1 MTTWPDLPS
10 AVRSNKD
17 ELLRQLAA
25 SARLVAEI
33 SSYSM
38 NRGVYAFFLVQGL
51 LTIGQR
57 VFAANNATPLY
68 IGKTES
74 SQKARD
80 AGQHLSDDGT
90 GSSTLRRSLGAILLE
105 QLRLKPEARS
115 DSEISARR
123 FTNYRFA
130 KAGEEQLT
138 KWMNVHLSL
147 AFCELP
153 KLTIPELRVREERLI
168 RSAAPPLNIHRN
180 SGGLLCRSQ
189 TSKEALC
196 RVGLGGGRKK
206 PIVSACFRK
215 GPFKYSTMFAV
226 VRLPAHLSS
235 AREPRGSPQ

>member
-1 MTTWPDLPS
+1 MTTGPDLP
-10 AVRSNKD
+10 AAHRSNED

-25 SARLVAEI
+25 SAKLVAEI

-38 NRGVYAFFLVQGL
+38 NRGVYAFFLVKGL

-57 VFAANNATPLY
+57 VFAANNGKPLY

-80 AGQHLSDDGT
+80 AGQHLSDEGT
-90 GSSTLRRSLGAILLE
+90 GSSTLRRSLGAILVE

-123 FTNYRFA
+123 FTNYKFG

-153 KLTIPELRVREERLI
+153 KLTIPELRAREERLI
-168 RSAAPPLNIHRN
+168 RSAAPPLNILRN
-180 SGGLLCRSQ
+180 SGGPFYADLKIARKRCV
-189 TSKEALC
+189 AL
-196 RVGLGGGRKK
+196 
-206 PIVSACFRK
+206 
-215 GPFKYSTMFAV
+215 
-226 VRLPAHLSS
+226 
-235 AREPRGSPQ
+235 AREAAEKNL